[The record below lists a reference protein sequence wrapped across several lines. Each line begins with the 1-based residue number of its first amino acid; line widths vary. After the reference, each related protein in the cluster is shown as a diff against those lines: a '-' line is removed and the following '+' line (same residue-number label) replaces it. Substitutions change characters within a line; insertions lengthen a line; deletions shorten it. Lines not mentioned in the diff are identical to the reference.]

1 MLEKIPFELIL
12 ASASP
17 RRRAF
22 LEGLG
27 IPFKIDVR
35 PIKEDYPSHLR
46 KEEIPLFLSELKASA
61 FTDIGQ
67 NQLVLTG
74 DTVVWHKG
82 EALGKP
88 KNYDEA
94 FVMLQSLSGE
104 THDVISAFS
113 LKSSQEIRSSYSSCK
128 VSFKTLS
135 DEEINYYITHF
146 LPYDKAGA
154 YGIQEWIGQ
163 IGVTEI
169 EGSFYT
175 VMGLPI
181 DVLYAELKTMAAHW
195 KVKTK

>member
-1 MLEKIPFELIL
+1 MLEKLPFELIL

-17 RRRAF
+17 RRKAF
-22 LEGLG
+22 LKDLG

-35 PIKEDYPSHLR
+35 PVEEDYPSHLK
-46 KEEIPLFLSELKASA
+46 KEEIPIFLSELKASA
-61 FTDIGQ
+61 FTDIAQ

-88 KNYDEA
+88 KNHDEA
-94 FVMLQSLSGE
+94 FAMLRSLSGK

-113 LKSSQEIRSSYSSCK
+113 LKSIHESRSSFASCK
-128 VSFKTLS
+128 VTFKALS

-146 LPYDKAGA
+146 SPYDKAGA

-163 IGVTEI
+163 IGVSQI
-169 EGSFYT
+169 QGSFYT
-175 VMGLPI
+175 VMGMPV
-181 DVLYAELKTMAAHW
+181 DELYSQLKHLSENW
-195 KVKTK
+195 PN